1 MRNRKQ
7 TIAYLE
13 QLQMLGFTN
22 EAFGQIHHFRE
33 KGRKETIQGHRAYCE
48 KMKTDYFDD
57 DQNNERVQIR
67 LEMILRCFKK
77 YHQKASANKDIDKL
91 FVHLADAAYVLV
103 PPN

>member
-13 QLQMLGFTN
+13 KLQALGFTN
-22 EAFGQIHHFRE
+22 EAFGKIHHFR
-33 KGRKETIQGHRAYCE
+33 KKARKETIQGHRAYCA
-48 KMKTDYFDD
+48 KMKTDTFYD

-67 LEMILRCFKK
+67 LEMILRCFKE
-77 YHQKASANKDIDKL
+77 YHQKASTTKDIDKL
-91 FVHLADAAYVLV
+91 FVRLADAVYVLV